1 MLSGRL
7 SGLFRRRPHLGAL
20 DRRIIALA
28 LPALGALLVEPL
40 YNLTDSAIVGHLGR
54 APLGALA
61 VAGGAL
67 TVVWWTA
74 AFIEMATV
82 TVVAQRRGA
91 GDTETA
97 RRDVGAA
104 YVLSIALGVA
114 AAVFVVGLAVPISD
128 VLGARG
134 LVARD
139 AVLYLR
145 ISAIGMV
152 PLVASF
158 AGTGHLNGLGNTR
171 RPFEIALVA
180 NGINIALEVVLV
192 YVVHL
197 GIAGSAWGT
206 VAAQIAAAALFA
218 ASSLTAPLRPSRPR
232 AADLARMARDGVPLT
247 IRTVALGLALLS
259 STAVAARL
267 GGAVL
272 AGHQIALQI
281 WLLLAL
287 ALDALAVPA
296 QVFVG
301 EAVGAGDRSQAVAV
315 GRRTL
320 WLGLLVGTALGLL
333 TIGLAGILP
342 AVFSS
347 DGGVRHEATLA
358 LLLCGAQQPI
368 AALAF
373 VLDGLL
379 LGAADYRTLR
389 AAMLVALCGFVP
401 LAAVTLR
408 VHSLGIVGV
417 WLALTCWLIVRTAV
431 LLRRWT
437 SRRWQAVA
445 FAG

>member
-1 MLSGRL
+1 VPRSSSLD
-7 SGLFRRRPHLGAL
+7 AL
-20 DRRIIALA
+20 DRRIVALA
-28 LPALGALLVEPL
+28 LPALGALLVEPV

-61 VAGGAL
+61 IAGGAL

-82 TVVAQRRGA
+82 TLVAQRRGA
-91 GDTETA
+91 GQSDAA
-97 RRDVGAA
+97 RHDVGAA
-104 YVLSIALGVA
+104 YALSVVLGV
-114 AAVFVVGLAVPISD
+114 VCGLVIVALAGLIST

-134 LVARD
+134 TVARD

-145 ISAIGMV
+145 ISAIGMI
-152 PLVASF
+152 PLVVSF

-180 NGINIALEVVLV
+180 NAVNIVLEIVLV

-206 VAAQIAAAALFA
+206 VSAQFVAAGLFV
-218 ASSLTAPLRPSRPR
+218 ASSNAAELRPARPHT
-232 AADLARMARDGVPLT
+232 ADLVRLARDGVPLT
-247 IRTVALGLALLS
+247 VRTVALGLALLS

-272 AGHQIALQI
+272 AGHQVALQI

-301 EAVGAGDRSQAVAV
+301 EAIGAGDRLQAIEVGKRTLRLGVAV
-315 GRRTL
+315 GLALGVTTAAL
-320 WLGLLVGTALGLL
+320 SGLLPQIFT
-333 TIGLAGILP
+333 
-342 AVFSS
+342 S
-347 DGGVRHEATLA
+347 DAGVRHAATLA
-358 LLLCGAQQPI
+358 LLLCGAQQPV

-379 LGAADYRTLR
+379 LGASDYRILR
-389 AAMLVALCGFVP
+389 AAMLWALVGFVP
-401 LAAVTLR
+401 LAALTLR
-408 VHSLGIVGV
+408 LHALGILGV
-417 WLALTCWLIVRTAV
+417 WAALTCWLLVRTGV
-431 LLRRWT
+431 LLRRWL
-437 SRRWQAVA
+437 SGRWGARA
-445 FAG
+445 FPA

>member
-1 MLSGRL
+1 VPRSSRL
-7 SGLFRRRPHLGAL
+7 DAL
-20 DRRIIALA
+20 DRRIVALA
-28 LPALGALLVEPL
+28 LPALGALLVEPV

-61 VAGGAL
+61 IAGGAL

-82 TVVAQRRGA
+82 TLVAQRRGA
-91 GDTETA
+91 GQFDA
-97 RRDVGAA
+97 ALHDIGAA
-104 YVLSIALGVA
+104 YVLSVVLGLVCGLVILALAG
-114 AAVFVVGLAVPISD
+114 GITT

-134 LVARD
+134 AVARE

-152 PLVASF
+152 PLVVSF

-180 NGINIALEVVLV
+180 NAVNILLEIVLV

-206 VAAQIAAAALFA
+206 VSAQFVAAGLFA
-218 ASSLTAPLRPSRPR
+218 RSSDTAVLRPARPR
-232 AADLARMARDGVPLT
+232 PADLVRLARDGVPLT
-247 IRTVALGLALLS
+247 VRTVALGLALLS

-272 AGHQIALQI
+272 AGHQVALQI

-301 EAVGAGDRSQAVAV
+301 EAIGAGDRSQAIEV

-320 WLGLLVGTALGLL
+320 RLGLAVGVALAVATAASAGLVPQIFT
-333 TIGLAGILP
+333 
-342 AVFSS
+342 S
-347 DGGVRHEATLA
+347 DSGVRHEATLA
-358 LLLCGAQQPI
+358 LLLCAAQQPV

-379 LGAADYRTLR
+379 LGASDYRILR
-389 AAMLVALCGFVP
+389 AAMLWALAGFVP
-401 LAAVTLR
+401 LAVLTLR
-408 VHSLGIVGV
+408 LHRLGILGV
-417 WLALTCWLIVRTAV
+417 WAALTCWLLVRTGI
-431 LLRRWT
+431 LMRRWL
-437 SRRWQAVA
+437 SGRWGASA
-445 FAG
+445 FPA

>member
-1 MLSGRL
+1 LRP
-7 SGLFRRRPHLGAL
+7 RRPHLDAL
-20 DRRIIALA
+20 DRRIVTLA

-61 VAGGAL
+61 IAGGAL

-82 TVVAQRRGA
+82 TLVAQRRGA
-91 GDTETA
+91 GDSEA
-97 RRDVGAA
+97 AMRDVGAA
-104 YVLSIALGVA
+104 YVLSIGLGALCALLIVA
-114 AAVFVVGLAVPISD
+114 LAVPIAD

-134 LVARD
+134 LIARD
-139 AVLYLR
+139 AVEYLR
-145 ISAIGMV
+145 ISAVGMV
-152 PLVASF
+152 PLVMSF
-158 AGTGHLNGLGNTR
+158 AGTGHLNGLSNTR

-180 NGINIALEVVLV
+180 NGINVALEIVLV

-206 VAAQIAAAALFA
+206 VAAQLSSAVLFA
-218 ASSLTAPLRPSRPR
+218 VSSLRASIRPARPR
-232 AADLARMARDGVPLT
+232 PADLARLARDGVPLT

-267 GGAVL
+267 GAAVL

-301 EAVGAGDRSQAVAV
+301 AAIGTFDRQQATAV

-320 WLGLLVGTALGLL
+320 RLGLAIGIGLGLL
-333 TIGLAGILP
+333 TVALAGVLP
-342 AVFSS
+342 QVFTS
-347 DGGVRHEATLA
+347 DGSVRHQATLA
-358 LLLCGAQQPI
+358 LLLCGLQQPI

-379 LGAADYRTLR
+379 LGASEYGTLR
-389 AAMLVALCGFVP
+389 TAMLVALVAFVP
-401 LAAVTLR
+401 LAALTLR
-408 VHSLGIVGV
+408 LHSLGIVGV
-417 WLALTCWLIVRTAV
+417 WLALTCWLTVRTGV
-431 LLRRWT
+431 LLARWHGG
-437 SRRWQAVA
+437 RWGPAA
-445 FAG
+445 LAP

>member
-1 MLSGRL
+1 LQ
-7 SGLFRRRPHLGAL
+7 RRRPHLDDL

-82 TVVAQRRGA
+82 TLVAQRRGA
-91 GDTETA
+91 GEIDSA

-104 YVLSIALGVA
+104 YAWSLVIGTCGAVLVA
-114 AAVFVVGLAVPISD
+114 ALAAPISSI
-128 VLGARG
+128 LGAKG
-134 LVARD
+134 LVAHD
-139 AVLYLR
+139 AVEYLR

-152 PLVASF
+152 PLVMSF

-180 NGINIALEVVLV
+180 NGINVALEILLV

-206 VAAQIAAAALFA
+206 VAAQVAAAVLFA
-218 ASSLTAPLRPSRPR
+218 ASSWSSPLRPARPR
-232 AADLARMARDGVPLT
+232 AGDLARLARDGVPLT

-267 GGAVL
+267 GSGVL

-287 ALDALAVPA
+287 TLDALAVPA
-296 QVFVG
+296 QIFVG
-301 EAVGAGDRSQAVAV
+301 EAIGGLDRAAATAV
-315 GRRTL
+315 GKRTL
-320 WLGLLVGTALGLL
+320 RLGLAAGVGFGLL
-333 TIGLAGILP
+333 TVALAGVLP
-342 AVFSS
+342 EIFTS
-347 DGGVRHEATLA
+347 DPGVRHQATLA
-358 LLLCGAQQPI
+358 LLLCGAQQPL

-379 LGAADYRTLR
+379 LGAAEYRTLQT
-389 AAMLVALCGFVP
+389 AMVVALAGFVP
-401 LAAVTLR
+401 LAALTLR
-408 VHSLGIVGV
+408 MHSLGIVGV

-431 LLRRWT
+431 LLRRWL
-437 SRRWQAVA
+437 SGRWGGEALMS
-445 FAG
+445 